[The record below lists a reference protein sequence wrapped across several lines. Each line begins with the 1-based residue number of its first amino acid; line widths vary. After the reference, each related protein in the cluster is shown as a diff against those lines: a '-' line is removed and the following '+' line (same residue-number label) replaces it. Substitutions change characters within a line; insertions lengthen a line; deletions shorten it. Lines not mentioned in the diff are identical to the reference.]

1 MFIRL
6 FFMLFYIF
14 SISRVKKRERETA
27 AGRRVGQWPDCLKE
41 VGTNRGGPSDLGRW
55 TTKLTVARDPGEQM
69 GEEVL
74 QC

>member
-1 MFIRL
+1 M
-6 FFMLFYIF
+6 
-14 SISRVKKRERETA
+14 
-27 AGRRVGQWPDCLKE
+27 GQWPDCLKE